1 MQKIKFIPVVLVF
14 AFCSA
19 PLLPLL
25 FYMKDFHLSLADIR
39 VIRFTVMQA
48 FLSASLSCLIAI
60 PLARSLMH
68 RRFWGRQ
75 LLVSCLCIPFILP
88 ITVAVMAFLDAFGRG
103 GIINVIM
110 AQFGFEQV
118 SIYGLGGILIVH
130 IFLNLPLVLR
140 LFILGWESIPSEQYR
155 LAEMLSLPLWKFVE
169 RPMLAAIFPG
179 TFSLVFLLCLTSFS
193 TSLILGGGPGATTIE
208 LSIYQS
214 LRYDFE
220 PERAALLTVVQ
231 LSLCVVATTVCV
243 ALTPRVIRRTISD
256 PRISGRKDNLPRI
269 LSDIIVIFF
278 SSIFLLLPPILI
290 VVNGLP
296 AILNLPNEVWMA
308 AVRSLLIAIMT
319 VFLCIGLTLTLAL
332 TPGKIA
338 VFAVNTPLVYS
349 SLTFGTGLFLL
360 LNRLCDVQTIAIPVT
375 VFVNALLFMPLVHR
389 AIGPEVEK
397 IQNDLGNLAT
407 ALRLDGLSWLR
418 IVIFPRI
425 KENLGFAAGLAG
437 ALSMG
442 DLGVMSIFADP
453 RTVTLPLELQRM
465 MSAYRFEE
473 AKGAALLLMVLCVGM
488 FFSLSR
494 PRLIDAKT

>member
-1 MQKIKFIPVVLVF
+1 
-14 AFCSA
+14 
-19 PLLPLL
+19 
-25 FYMKDFHLSLADIR
+25 
-39 VIRFTVMQA
+39 
-48 FLSASLSCLIAI
+48 
-60 PLARSLMH
+60 
-68 RRFWGRQ
+68 
-75 LLVSCLCIPFILP
+75 
-88 ITVAVMAFLDAFGRG
+88 MAFLDAFGRD
-103 GIINVIM
+103 GILNKIM
-110 AQFGFEQV
+110 EQFGSEQI

-140 LFILGWESIPSEQYR
+140 LFILGWESIPNEQYR

-179 TFSLVFLLCLTSFS
+179 AFSLVFLLCLTSFS

-231 LSLCVVATTVCV
+231 LSLCVIATTVCV
-243 ALTPRVIRRTISD
+243 GLTPRGFQRAIFDR
-256 PRISGRKDNLPRI
+256 RISERKDKLPRI
-269 LSDIIVIFF
+269 LADIIVIFF

-296 AILNLPNEVWMA
+296 AILNLPNEVWIA
-308 AVRSLLIAIMT
+308 TVRSLLIAILT

-338 VFAVNTPLVYS
+338 VLAVNTPFVYS

-375 VFVNALLFMPLVHR
+375 VFVNALLFMPLAYR
-389 AIGPEVEK
+389 AIRPEVEK
-397 IQNDLGNLAT
+397 IQNDFGNLAT
-407 ALRLDGLSWLR
+407 TLRLDGLSWLR
-418 IVIFPRI
+418 IIILPRI
-425 KENLGFAAGLAG
+425 KDNLGFSAGLAG

-442 DLGVMSIFADP
+442 DVGVMSIFADP

-473 AKGAALLLMVLCVGM
+473 AKGASLLLMVLSVGI
-488 FFSLSR
+488 FVSLSR
-494 PRLIDAKT
+494 PRLIDAET